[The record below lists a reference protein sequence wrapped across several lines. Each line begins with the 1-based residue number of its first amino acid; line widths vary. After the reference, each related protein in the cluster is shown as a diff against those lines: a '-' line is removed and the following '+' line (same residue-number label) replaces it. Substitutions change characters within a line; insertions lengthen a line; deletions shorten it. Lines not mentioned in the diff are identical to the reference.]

1 MFLNTHSFGS
11 QLSAGLLAFAITA
24 ASILF
29 AAAPIHLG

>member
-1 MFLNTHSFGS
+1 MFTTNNLTS
-11 QLSAGLLAFAITA
+11 QIGAGFLAFAITA